1 MVLSDIPLQSKKYT
15 WSNMQQPP
23 LLEKL
28 DWVFT
33 NNCCTL
39 TYPETICKAFVMRS
53 LITVPWLFPSH
64 LLFPRLIFSDLK
76 IIGCSGMTFKRF
88 YLKTGMLQLITEK
101 AKILSR
107 KYKNLRGAL
116 KTWSSNFSNLKISI
130 SNISLTLQLIDSIEE
145 FRDLSLEEWNFRT
158 ILRDKLLS
166 LLEQQRV
173 Y

>member
-1 MVLSDIPLQSKKYT
+1 MNLYGPCTAEGIELTIWLKNIDIPDDEDWIILGDFNLYRYPKNRNREGANLNDMFLFNSTISHMVLSDIPLQSKKYT

-28 DWVFT
+28 DGVFT
-33 NNCCTL
+33 NNCWTL

-88 YLKTGMLQLITEK
+88 YLKTGMLH
-101 AKILSR
+101 
-107 KYKNLRGAL
+107 L
-116 KTWSSNFSNLKISI
+116 KLQIRLKS
-130 SNISLTLQLIDSIEE
+130 
-145 FRDLSLEEWNFRT
+145 
-158 ILRDKLLS
+158 
-166 LLEQQRV
+166 
-173 Y
+173 